1 MLKKILRYLFLIM
14 TVFSGIL
21 TIVAFSESIIFGI
34 FMLVVTFIF
43 FFFFSLFGTNNITAK
58 PQNNEVQK
66 RNVEE
71 HGTLQFEVA
80 GTFIEARQKVIKDFV
95 KNEIKEGM
103 KAYDGLTT
111 KEIKTQR
118 YENIEIYEV
127 PEDEKWDKDYFRLE
141 KEPDNEY
148 DKNAIKVIL
157 NDFSKIGYI
166 PKEKTLQVGKL
177 IDDNKILSMYFS
189 ITGGK
194 YKLWDGEDLE
204 TDEEEYS
211 VTLTINY

>member
-1 MLKKILRYLFLIM
+1 M
-14 TVFSGIL
+14 
-21 TIVAFSESIIFGI
+21 
-34 FMLVVTFIF
+34 
-43 FFFFSLFGTNNITAK
+43 
-58 PQNNEVQK
+58 
-66 RNVEE
+66 
-71 HGTLQFEVA
+71 QFEVA

-118 YENIEIYEV
+118 YKNIEIYEV
-127 PEDEKWDKDYFRLE
+127 PEDKKWDKDYFRLE

-211 VTLTINY
+211 IALTINY

>member
-21 TIVAFSESIIFGI
+21 TIVAFFDSIIFGI
-34 FMLVVTFIF
+34 FILVVTFIF

-66 RNVEE
+66 GNVEE

-118 YENIEIYEV
+118 YKNIEIYEV

-211 VTLTINY
+211 IALTINY

>member
-21 TIVAFSESIIFGI
+21 TIVAFSDSIIFGI

-66 RNVEE
+66 GNVEE

-118 YENIEIYEV
+118 YKNIEIYEV
-127 PEDEKWDKDYFRLE
+127 PEDKKWDKDYFRLE

-211 VTLTINY
+211 IALTINY

>member
-14 TVFSGIL
+14 TIFSGIL
-21 TIVAFSESIIFGI
+21 TIVAFSDSIIFGI

-43 FFFFSLFGTNNITAK
+43 FFFFSLFGTKNITAK

-66 RNVEE
+66 GNVEE

-80 GTFIEARQKVIKDFV
+80 GTFVEARQKVIKDFV

-127 PEDEKWDKDYFRLE
+127 PEDEKWNKDYFRLE

-194 YKLWDGEDLE
+194 YKLWDGEDIE

>member
-21 TIVAFSESIIFGI
+21 TIVAFSDSIIFGI
-34 FMLVVTFIF
+34 FMLIVTFIF
-43 FFFFSLFGTNNITAK
+43 FFFFSLFGTKNITPK

-66 RNVEE
+66 GNVEE

-80 GTFIEARQKVIKDFV
+80 GTFVEARQKIIKNFV

-127 PEDEKWDKDYFRLE
+127 SEDEKWDKDYFRLE

-211 VTLTINY
+211 ITLTINY

>member
-21 TIVAFSESIIFGI
+21 TIVAFSDSIIFGI
-34 FMLVVTFIF
+34 FMLVATFIF
-43 FFFFSLFGTNNITAK
+43 FFFFSLFGANNITAK

-66 RNVEE
+66 GNVEE

-80 GTFIEARQKVIKDFV
+80 GTFVEARQKVIKDFV

-141 KEPDNEY
+141 KEPYNEY

-177 IDDNKILSMYFS
+177 IDDNKILSMHFS

>member
-66 RNVEE
+66 GNVEE

-204 TDEEEYS
+204 TDEDEYS

>member
-1 MLKKILRYLFLIM
+1 MLKKILKYLFLIM
-14 TVFSGIL
+14 TIIFGVL
-21 TIVAFSESIIFGI
+21 TIVAFTDSIIFGI
-34 FMLVVTFIF
+34 IMLVITFIF
-43 FFFFSLFGTNNITAK
+43 FFFFSLFGAKNITTK
-58 PQNNEVQK
+58 PKNNEIQK
-66 RNVEE
+66 GNIEE
-71 HGTLQFEVA
+71 HGTLQFEIA
-80 GTFIEARQKVIKDFV
+80 GTFVEARQKVIKNFV

-103 KAYDGLTT
+103 KTYDGLTT

-127 PEDEKWDKDYFRLE
+127 PEDEKWDKSYFRLE

-157 NDFSKIGYI
+157 NDLSKIGYI
-166 PKEKTLQVGKL
+166 PKERTLQVGKL

-211 VTLTINY
+211 VILTINY

>member
-21 TIVAFSESIIFGI
+21 TIVAFSDSIIFGI

-66 RNVEE
+66 GNVEE

-118 YENIEIYEV
+118 YKNIEIYEV

-211 VTLTINY
+211 IALTINY

>member
-21 TIVAFSESIIFGI
+21 TIVAFSDSIIFGI

-43 FFFFSLFGTNNITAK
+43 FFFFSLFGTKNITPK

-66 RNVEE
+66 GNVEE

-80 GTFIEARQKVIKDFV
+80 GTFVEARQKIIKNFV

-127 PEDEKWDKDYFRLE
+127 SEDEKWDKDYFRLE

-211 VTLTINY
+211 ITLTINY

>member
-21 TIVAFSESIIFGI
+21 TIIAFSESIIFGI

-66 RNVEE
+66 GNVEE

>member
-1 MLKKILRYLFLIM
+1 
-14 TVFSGIL
+14 
-21 TIVAFSESIIFGI
+21 
-34 FMLVVTFIF
+34 
-43 FFFFSLFGTNNITAK
+43 
-58 PQNNEVQK
+58 
-66 RNVEE
+66 
-71 HGTLQFEVA
+71 
-80 GTFIEARQKVIKDFV
+80 
-95 KNEIKEGM
+95 M

>member
-21 TIVAFSESIIFGI
+21 TIVAFSDSIIFGI

-43 FFFFSLFGTNNITAK
+43 FFFFSLFGTKNITPK

-66 RNVEE
+66 GNVEE

-80 GTFIEARQKVIKDFV
+80 GTFVEARQKIIKNFV

-211 VTLTINY
+211 ITLTINY

>member
-21 TIVAFSESIIFGI
+21 TIVAFSDSIIFGI

-43 FFFFSLFGTNNITAK
+43 FFFFSLFGTKNITTK

-66 RNVEE
+66 GNIEE

-80 GTFIEARQKVIKDFV
+80 GTFVEARQKVIKDFV

-194 YKLWDGEDLE
+194 YKLWNGEDLE

-211 VTLTINY
+211 ITLTINY

>member
-43 FFFFSLFGTNNITAK
+43 FFFFSLFETNNITAK

>member
-21 TIVAFSESIIFGI
+21 TIVAFSDSIIFGI

-43 FFFFSLFGTNNITAK
+43 FFFFSLFGTKNITPK

-66 RNVEE
+66 GNIEE

-80 GTFIEARQKVIKDFV
+80 GTFVEARQKIIKNFV

-127 PEDEKWDKDYFRLE
+127 SEDEKWDKDYFRLE

-177 IDDNKILSMYFS
+177 INDNKILSMYFS

-211 VTLTINY
+211 ITLTINY

>member
-21 TIVAFSESIIFGI
+21 TIVAFSDSIIFGI

-43 FFFFSLFGTNNITAK
+43 FFFFSLFGTKNITPK

-66 RNVEE
+66 GNVEE

-80 GTFIEARQKVIKDFV
+80 GTFVEARQKIIKNFV

-127 PEDEKWDKDYFRLE
+127 SEDEKWDKDYFRLE

-189 ITGGK
+189 IAGGK

-211 VTLTINY
+211 ITLTINY

>member
-14 TVFSGIL
+14 TVFYGIL
-21 TIVAFSESIIFGI
+21 TIVAFSDSIIFGI
-34 FMLVVTFIF
+34 FMLIVTFIF
-43 FFFFSLFGTNNITAK
+43 FFFFSLFGTKNITPK

-66 RNVEE
+66 GNVEE

-80 GTFIEARQKVIKDFV
+80 GTFVEARQKIIKNFV

-127 PEDEKWDKDYFRLE
+127 SEDEKWDKDYFRLE

-211 VTLTINY
+211 ITLTINY

>member
-66 RNVEE
+66 GNVEE

-118 YENIEIYEV
+118 YKNIEIYEV

-204 TDEEEYS
+204 TDEDEYS